1 MDNCKVS
8 REEKKANW
16 DMIYWDKKGVVLP
29 DGDVVHTVCVEIK
42 NSYDTMTP
50 SLIRKTYIVN

>member
-1 MDNCKVS
+1 
-8 REEKKANW
+8 
-16 DMIYWDKKGVVLP
+16 MIYWDKKGVVLP
-29 DGDVVHTVCVEIK
+29 DGDVVHTMCVEIK